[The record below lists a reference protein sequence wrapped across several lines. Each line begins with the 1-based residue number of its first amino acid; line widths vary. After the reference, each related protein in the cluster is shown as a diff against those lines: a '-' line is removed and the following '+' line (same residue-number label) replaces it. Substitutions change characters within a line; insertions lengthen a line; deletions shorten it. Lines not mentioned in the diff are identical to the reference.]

1 MASDPDPHSHFDR
14 PLPYQAGA
22 PGAGNGNSAGTA
34 ALVIGIIA
42 LVCSF
47 IPVIGL
53 LSWLLAPAA
62 IVTGAIGMGKEPR
75 GSAIAGLVTG
85 GIALVICILWVVAL
99 GAMMASIGNARNF

>member
-1 MASDPDPHSHFDR
+1 MASNPDPHSHFDR

-22 PGAGNGNSAGTA
+22 PTTGNSAGTA
-34 ALVIGIIA
+34 ALVMGIIA

-85 GIALVICILWVVAL
+85 GIALVICILWVVVL